1 MILRPYQQSMLDKAV
16 AALSAH
22 GNTLAVAPTGAGKS
36 VILSATAAKIGGKQ
50 CILQHRD
57 ELTTQNMR
65 KYLLVNGKRRVGLY
79 NADVKSW
86 NSDVTFA
93 MAQTLSRPQGLASI
107 PKLDLLVIDEAHHA
121 VAPSYRK
128 IVEAARDR
136 NPDCLVFGVTATP
149 ARGDKKGL
157 RHIFSNCCDQI
168 SLHSLIRMGFLVRP
182 RTFVCTLEGTG
193 EQLARVRKTASGEFD
208 MDEAAKV
215 LNVDI
220 HNEAVVRKWKEL
232 AGDRKTIVF
241 ASNVDH
247 ARDVTEAFKAAGVNA
262 ALLTGETTTWERA
275 DLLRRFDKGPVQVLV
290 NVAVL
295 TEGYDSQPVS
305 CVVLLRPCS
314 YKSTMIQ
321 MIGRGLRTV
330 DPAEYPGV
338 VKTDCLVLDFGNS
351 LNTHRDLES
360 KVMLDGREK
369 GPAPEKICPKCE
381 ATVPLAVRE
390 CPICGYEWEDYT
402 PESEDEQREKVSD
415 IAMEEIDIIDS
426 SPFRWCD
433 LFGSG
438 KVMMASGFEAWCAVA
453 SRDGEQWT
461 AVGKLKEEKICRRL
475 MLGERVPCLA
485 AADDFL
491 RMNESDDAAKKNR
504 RWLNDSVTDKQWS
517 HLQRLGFGQDMMLT
531 FTKYSAACTLNFFW
545 NRHIIEKE
553 VLNG

>member
-65 KYLLVNGKRRVGLY
+65 KYLLVNGKRRVSLY

-107 PKLDLLVIDEAHHA
+107 PKLDLLVIDEAHNT

-128 IVEAARDR
+128 IVEAARDK
-136 NPDCLVFGVTATP
+136 NPDCRIFGVTATP

-157 RHIFSNCCDQI
+157 RHIFSNCCAQI

-182 RTFVCTLEGTG
+182 RTFICTLEGTG
-193 EQLARVRKTASGEFD
+193 EQLAKVRKTASGEFD

-232 AGDRKTIVF
+232 AGERKTIVF
-241 ASNVDH
+241 ASNVEH
-247 ARDVTEAFKAAGVNA
+247 AQDVTAAFKASGVNA
-262 ALLTGETTTWERA
+262 ALLTGETSAWERA
-275 DLLRRFDKGPVQVLV
+275 DLLKRFDKGPVHVLV

-360 KVMLDGREK
+360 KVMLDGKEK
-369 GPAPEKICPKCE
+369 GPAHEKICPKCE

-390 CPICGYEWEDYT
+390 CPICGYEWEDFT
-402 PESEDEQREKVSD
+402 LESEGEQREKVSD

-438 KVMMASGFEAWCAVA
+438 KVMMASGFEAWCAAV
-453 SRDGEQWT
+453 SPDGALWT
-461 AVGKLKEEKICRRL
+461 ALGKLKTEKAVRKL
-475 MLGERVPCLA
+475 MLGEKTQCLS

-491 RMNESDDAAKKNR
+491 RMNESDNAAKKNK
-504 RWLNDSVTDKQWS
+504 RWLNELASQKQLEL
-517 HLQRLGFGQDMMLT
+517 LQRLGYGQELAFS
-531 FTKYSAACTLNFFW
+531 FTKY
-545 NRHIIEKE
+545 
-553 VLNG
+553 

>member
-16 AALSAH
+16 AALSEH

-36 VILSATAAKIGGKQ
+36 VILAATAAKVGGQQ

-57 ELTTQNMR
+57 ELTYQNMR

-128 IVEAARDR
+128 IVEAVRDR
-136 NPDCLVFGVTATP
+136 NPDCRIFGVTATP

-182 RTFVCTLEGTG
+182 RTFICTLEGTD
-193 EQLARVRKTASGEFD
+193 EQLARVRKTASGEYD
-208 MDEAAKV
+208 LDEAAKV
-215 LNVDI
+215 LNVDV

-232 AGDRKTIVF
+232 AENRKTIVF
-241 ASNVDH
+241 ASNVEH
-247 ARDVTEAFKAAGVNA
+247 AQDVTDAFRASGVHA
-262 ALLTGETTTWERA
+262 ELVTGETPSEERA
-275 DLLRRFDKGPVQVLV
+275 CLLKNFDNGPIQVLV
-290 NVAVL
+290 NVGVL

-338 VKTDCLVLDFGNS
+338 VRTDCLVLDFGNS

-360 KVMLDGREK
+360 KVMLDG
-369 GPAPEKICPKCE
+369 PEKEAAPDKVCPQCD
-381 ATVPLAVRE
+381 ALVPLAVRE
-390 CPICGYEWEDYT
+390 CPICGYEWESVT
-402 PESEDEQREKVSD
+402 PESEAGARETVTD
-415 IAMEEIDIIDS
+415 IAMEEIDIIDN

-453 SRDGEQWT
+453 SQDGESWT
-461 AVGKLKEEKICRRL
+461 AVGKLKEEKQGRRL

-504 RWLNDSVTDKQWS
+504 RWLNDSVTDKQWT

-545 NRHIIEKE
+545 NRHIIEQE
-553 VLNG
+553 VLYA

>member
-22 GNTLAVAPTGAGKS
+22 GNALAVAPTGAGKS
-36 VILSATAAKIGGKQ
+36 IILSATADRIGGRQ

-65 KYLLVNGKRRVGLY
+65 KYLLVNGKRRVSLY
-79 NADVKSW
+79 NADVKNW
-86 NSDVTFA
+86 NADVTFA
-93 MAQTLSRPQGLASI
+93 MAQTLSRSQGLASI

-128 IVEAARDR
+128 IVEAARDK
-136 NPDCLVFGVTATP
+136 NPDCRIFGVTATP

-182 RTFVCTLEGTG
+182 RTFICTLEGTG

-208 MDEAAKV
+208 LDEAAKV

-220 HNEAVVRKWKEL
+220 HNEAVARKWKEL

-247 ARDVTEAFKAAGVNA
+247 ARDVTAAFKAAGVNA
-262 ALLTGETTTWERA
+262 ALLTGETTTWERS
-275 DLLRRFDKGPVQVLV
+275 DLLRRFDKGPIQVLV

-360 KVMLDGREK
+360 KVMLDCKEK

-390 CPICGYEWEDYT
+390 CPICGYEWEDFT
-402 PESEDEQREKVSD
+402 HECDGESRETVSD
-415 IAMEEIDIIDS
+415 IAMEEIDIIDN

-453 SRDGEQWT
+453 SHDGEQWT
-461 AVGKLKEEKICRRL
+461 AVGKLKEEKVCRRL

-504 RWLNDSVTDKQWS
+504 RWLNDSVTDKQWA

-545 NRHIIEKE
+545 NRHIIERE